1 MNEQFM
7 LFLLV
12 LMRMSGFIFL
22 NPILGRRNIP
32 SIVKTGF
39 SMALAVV
46 VYSITSQTVTI
57 ESTSAFVFG
66 FLLLKEFFLGYLLG
80 FVMELF
86 LFAVTYSGAIMDFQI
101 GLSMAT
107 VYDAQNGTQSALTG
121 TIFNIYYILLF
132 FAVDG
137 HLALMKILIESGQV
151 IPYGM
156 AVVTRGSAQ
165 AILTIFSECVVL
177 AVKLALPMIAIQFLV
192 EIAVGIL
199 MKIIPQINIF
209 ILSIQLKIIIGFI
222 MLFVLISPIGSMFG
236 TIVTQMMNEM
246 IYVLKTATT

>member
-1 MNEQFM
+1 M
-7 LFLLV
+7 V
-12 LMRMSGFIFL
+12 D
-22 NPILGRRNIP
+22 
-32 SIVKTGF
+32 
-39 SMALAVV
+39 VV
-46 VYSITSQTVTI
+46 VIGSGIMGAAVSRELSKYNLDIIVLEKEHDVSNGTTKAN
-57 ESTSAFVFG
+57 SAIIHAG
-66 FLLLKEFFLGYLLG
+66 
-80 FVMELF
+80 
-86 LFAVTYSGAIMDFQI
+86 
-101 GLSMAT
+101 
-107 VYDAQNGTQSALTG
+107 YDAQNGTQSALTG